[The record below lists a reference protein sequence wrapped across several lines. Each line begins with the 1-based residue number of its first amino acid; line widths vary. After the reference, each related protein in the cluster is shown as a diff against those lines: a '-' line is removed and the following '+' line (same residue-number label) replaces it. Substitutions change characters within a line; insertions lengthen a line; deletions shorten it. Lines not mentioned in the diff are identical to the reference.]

1 MNSITFLH
9 VSLVL
14 HIAGFTMLAGALLA
28 DFAISRRTNRYLITD
43 KARAVSMLDTA
54 AVLPILI
61 RIGGI
66 LILLT
71 GFAMVS
77 IYREAVT
84 SMIWFRI
91 KMLLVILVLLNGAV
105 LLRRNNNR
113 LKLLLQGND
122 DRNNGSILGLR
133 QRIGLFHGI
142 GLLLILTIFIL
153 SVFRF

>member
-1 MNSITFLH
+1 
-9 VSLVL
+9 
-14 HIAGFTMLAGALLA
+14 MLAGALLA

-43 KARAVSMLDTA
+43 KARAVGMLDTA

-66 LILLT
+66 LIVLT

-91 KMLLVILVLLNGAV
+91 KMLLVVLVLLNGAV

-113 LKLLLQGND
+113 LKGLLQGND
-122 DRNNGSILGLR
+122 DRNNGSILLLK
-133 QRIGLFHGI
+133 QRIGLFHVV